1 MEGKMES
8 GTQHSKGMEEQ
19 HKKPLA
25 NVLLIGWSLI
35 YLLYVA
41 LGGWLGTGK
50 DALAGPRTSLMDY
63 ISSSVWLG
71 LGIVQL
77 VVAIVLSKTSKRW
90 LWWASISF
98 AMLSLNTVLIPPL
111 IAPFFP
117 SSVANLSSKGYELN
131 FTGIH

>member
-77 VVAIVLSKTSKRW
+77 VVAIVAVVGFYIICHAVSKYC
-90 LWWASISF
+90 AY
-98 AMLSLNTVLIPPL
+98 PPL